1 MNPMNSFK
9 TFTRGAARAAVMTV
23 AVPALAAQMSVIG
36 ATQAHADVVR
46 NIVVQGNSRVDPET
60 VRNYLTIEPGRN
72 FGAAEINESVKALY
86 GTGLFSDVKI
96 SRQGNNLV
104 VSVKENN
111 VVGTV
116 RFQGNKKLK
125 KDMLQPIIET
135 KSRGVLTQE
144 KLDGDVERIKEAYRR
159 NGRSEAGVTVQTT
172 PRDNGRIDVTFVI
185 NEGTRTGIAS
195 IDFVGNKAFSN
206 SRLRDTMTT
215 KRTNITSWLSKRDTF
230 DESRFQSDQELIRRL
245 YMRNGFADF
254 RIVSAEANFDEAANR
269 YRLVIT
275 VDEGPRYRFGTV
287 NVDSSIP
294 EVDAANLKGLVRTR
308 EGRVFNATLIE
319 RTTEDLN
326 TAVARKGYSFAQIR
340 PRGDRNYENHT
351 IDLTYLIDEGPRLY
365 VERINVRGNTRTRD
379 YVIRREFDLSEGD
392 AYNRVIIDKAERRLK
407 NLGYFKTV
415 SVTTQP
421 GSTPD
426 KVVIDVQVED
436 QSTGSFQVGGGYT
449 TDQGG
454 GFIASVSMTEKNF
467 LGRGQ
472 YLKVSVGGG
481 VDDRTA
487 NLSFTEPYFLGRRM
501 SLGFDVFYNQAKDT
515 DFRPYNMDSWG
526 GTVRLGLPI
535 TDDFNVQFNYK
546 LVQRDVTSY
555 GSSYTQ
561 DGPIPGGNGLLPLL
575 YPEGSWINSS
585 VGYQLTYST
594 IDNLQDPH
602 DGVFLRFAQDFAG
615 VGGDGQFMRS
625 IIDARYYKE
634 LWPDS
639 GVIGFVK
646 GGAGNITGL
655 GKDVAVLDNFFR
667 GGETI
672 RGFESFGYGGRVQG
686 VNDDYPIG
694 GKNYWNVTAEAQFP
708 LPLFPEEFGLRGAV
722 FADAGSLWGSDLEGL
737 PAGTYLQDDS
747 TIRSSV
753 GASIIWNSPFG
764 LLRADFAEALTKADY
779 DKTQVFRFSAGTQF

>member
-1 MNPMNSFK
+1 MNSIK
-9 TFTRGAARAAVMTV
+9 TFTRSAARAAVVTV
-23 AVPALAAQMSVIG
+23 AVPVIAAQMSVIG
-36 ATQAHADVVR
+36 ASSAHAEVVR
-46 NIVVQGNSRVDPET
+46 NIVVQGNTRVDPET
-60 VRNYLTIEPGRN
+60 VRNYLSIEPGRN
-72 FGAAEINESVKALY
+72 FGPAEINESVKALY
-86 GTGLFSDVKI
+86 ATGLFSDVKI
-96 SRQGNNLV
+96 SRQGNSLV

-111 VVGTV
+111 VVGNV
-116 RFQGNKKLK
+116 RFEGNKKLK
-125 KDMLQPIIET
+125 KDMLQPLLET

-172 PRDNGRIDVTFVI
+172 PRENGRIDVTFKI
-185 NEGTRTGIAS
+185 DEGTRTGIAS
-195 IDFVGNKAFSN
+195 IDFVGNKHFSN
-206 SRLRDTMTT
+206 GRLRDVMTT

-230 DESRFQSDQELIRRL
+230 DESRFEADQELIRRL

-254 RIVSAEANFDEAANR
+254 RIVSAEANFDESKNR
-269 YRLVIT
+269 YNLVIT
-275 VDEGPRYRFGTV
+275 VDEGPRYRFGNV

-308 EGRVFNATLIE
+308 EGRVFNATAIE
-319 RTTEDLN
+319 RTTEDLS
-326 TAVARKGYSFAQIR
+326 TAVARKGYSFAQVR

-351 IDLTYLIDEGPRLY
+351 IDVTYLIDEGPRLY

-379 YVIRREFDLSEGD
+379 YVIRREFDLAEGD
-392 AYNRVIIDKAERRLK
+392 AFNRVIVDKAERRLK

-426 KVVIDVQVED
+426 KVVIDVNVED
-436 QSTGSFQVGGGYT
+436 QSTGSFQIGGGYT

-454 GFIASVSMTEKNF
+454 GFIAQVSMTEKNF

-472 YLKVSVGGG
+472 YLKIAVGGG

-501 SLGFDVFYNQAKDT
+501 SLGFDVFYNQAKES
-515 DFRPYNMDSWG
+515 DFRAYNMDTYG

-535 TDDFNVQFNYK
+535 TDDFNVQLNYK
-546 LVQRDVTSY
+546 LVQRDVKSY
-555 GSSYTQ
+555 GSQYAADAPPQS
-561 DGPIPGGNGLLPLL
+561 PLL
-575 YPEGSWINSS
+575 EDLYPLGTWVNSS

-594 IDNLQDPH
+594 IDNINDPR
-602 DGVFLRFAQDFAG
+602 DGVFFRFAQDFAG

-625 IIDARYYKE
+625 IVDARYYKE

-639 GVIGFVK
+639 NIVGFIK
-646 GGAGNITGL
+646 GGAGNVTGL
-655 GKDVAVLDNFFR
+655 GKDVQVLDNFFR

-672 RGFESFGYGGRVQG
+672 RGFESYGYGGRVQG
-686 VNDDYPIG
+686 NVDDYAIG

-722 FADAGSLWGSDLEGL
+722 FADAGSLWGHDGL
-737 PAGTYLQDDS
+737 DNLGYTVEDS
-747 TIRSSV
+747 STVRSSV
-753 GASIIWNSPFG
+753 GASVIWNSPFG
-764 LLRADFAEALTKADY
+764 LLRADFAEALSKADW

>member
-1 MNPMNSFK
+1 MNSFK
-9 TFTRGAARAAVMTV
+9 TFTRGAARAAAITV
-23 AVPALAAQMSVIG
+23 AVPVLAAQMSVIG

-72 FGAAEINESVKALY
+72 FGAGEINESVKALY

-96 SRQGNNLV
+96 TRQGNNLV

-195 IDFVGNKAFSN
+195 IDFVGNKHFSRT
-206 SRLRDTMTT
+206 RLRDVMTT

-230 DESRFQSDQELIRRL
+230 DEARFQSDQELIRRL

-275 VDEGPRYRFGTV
+275 VDEGARYRFGAI

-308 EGRVFNATLIE
+308 EGRVFNSTLIE

-326 TAVARKGYSFAQIR
+326 TAVARQGYSFAQIR

-351 IDLTYLIDEGPRLY
+351 IDVTYLIDEGPRLY
-365 VERINVRGNTRTRD
+365 VERINVQGNTRTRD

-392 AYNRVIIDKAERRLK
+392 AFNRVIIDKAERRLR

-415 SVTTQP
+415 AVTTQP

-426 KVVIDVQVED
+426 KVVINVQVED

-472 YLKVSVGGG
+472 YLKASVGGG
-481 VDDRTA
+481 VDDRTV

-555 GSSYTQ
+555 GSNYQQ
-561 DGPIPGGNGLLPLL
+561 DINSGLLETL
-575 YPEGSWINSS
+575 YPLGSEINSS
-585 VGYQLTYST
+585 VGYMLTYST
-594 IDNLQDPH
+594 IDNLQDPR

-615 VGGDGQFMRS
+615 VGGDGQFVRS
-625 IIDARYYKE
+625 IIDARMYKE

-639 GVIGFVK
+639 GVVGFVK
-646 GGAGNITGL
+646 GGAGNITGY
-655 GKDVAVLDNFFR
+655 GSDDVAVLDNFFR

-672 RGFESFGYGGRVQG
+672 RGFQSFGYGGRVQG
-686 VNDDYPIG
+686 ANDDYAIG
-694 GKNYWNVTAEAQFP
+694 GQNYWNVTAEAQFP

-722 FADAGSLWGSDLEGL
+722 FADAGSLWGHDDLQGL
-737 PAGTYLQDDS
+737 DVQDS
-747 TIRSSV
+747 SMVRSSV
-753 GASIIWNSPFG
+753 GASVIWNSPFG

>member
-1 MNPMNSFK
+1 MNSIK

-23 AVPALAAQMSVIG
+23 AVPAIAAQMSVIG
-36 ATQAHADVVR
+36 ATSAHAEVVR
-46 NIVVQGNSRVDPET
+46 NIVVQGNTRVDPET
-60 VRNYLTIEPGRN
+60 VRNYLSIEPGRN
-72 FGAAEINESVKALY
+72 FGPAEINESVKALY
-86 GTGLFSDVKI
+86 ATGLFSDVKI
-96 SRQGNNLV
+96 SRQGNSLV

-111 VVGTV
+111 VVGNV
-116 RFQGNKKLK
+116 RFEGNKKLK
-125 KDMLQPIIET
+125 KDMLQPLLET

-159 NGRSEAGVTVQTT
+159 NGRSEAGVSVVTT
-172 PRDNGRIDVTFVI
+172 PRESGRIDVTFKVD
-185 NEGTRTGIAS
+185 EGTRTGIAS
-195 IDFVGNKAFSN
+195 INFVGNKHFS
-206 SRLRDTMTT
+206 SGRLRDVMTT
-215 KRTNITSWLSKRDTF
+215 KRTNITSWLSKRDMF
-230 DESRFQSDQELIRRL
+230 DEARFEADQELIRRL

-254 RIVSAEANFDEAANR
+254 RIVSAEANFDEAKNR
-269 YRLVIT
+269 YNLVIT

-294 EVDAANLKGLVRTR
+294 EVDAANLRGLVRTR
-308 EGRVFNATLIE
+308 EGRVFNATAIE
-319 RTTEDLN
+319 RTTEDLS
-326 TAVARKGYSFAQIR
+326 TAVARKGYSFAQVR

-351 IDLTYLIDEGPRLY
+351 IDVTYLVDEGPRLY

-392 AYNRVIIDKAERRLK
+392 AFNRVIVDKAERRLR

-421 GSTPD
+421 GSAPD
-426 KVVIDVQVED
+426 KVVIDVNVED
-436 QSTGSFQVGGGYT
+436 QSTGSFQIGGGYT

-454 GFIASVSMTEKNF
+454 GFIAQVSMTEKNF

-472 YLKVSVGGG
+472 YLKIAVGGG

-487 NLSFTEPYFLGRRM
+487 NVSFTEPYFLGRRM
-501 SLGFDVFYNQAKDT
+501 SLGFDAFYNQAKES
-515 DFRPYNMDSWG
+515 DFRAYNMDTYG
-526 GTVRLGLPI
+526 GTIRLGLPI
-535 TDDFNVQFNYK
+535 TDDFNVQLNYK
-546 LVQRDVTSY
+546 LVQRDVKSY
-555 GSSYTQ
+555 GDQYITGSPNDLT
-561 DGPIPGGNGLLPLL
+561 LLEEL
-575 YPEGSWINSS
+575 YPLGTWVNSS

-594 IDNLQDPH
+594 IDNLNDPR
-602 DGVFLRFAQDFAG
+602 DGVFFRFAQDFAG

-625 IIDARYYKE
+625 IVDARYYKE

-639 GVIGFVK
+639 NIVGFVK
-646 GGAGNITGL
+646 GGAGNVTGL

-672 RGFESFGYGGRVQG
+672 RGFESYGYGGRVVG
-686 VNDDYPIG
+686 NKDDYAIG

-722 FADAGSLWGSDLEGL
+722 FADAGSLWGNDVDNVTGY
-737 PAGTYLQDDS
+737 TIDDS
-747 TIRSSV
+747 SMVRSSV

-764 LLRADFAEALTKADY
+764 LLRADFAEALTKADW

>member
-1 MNPMNSFK
+1 MNSFK
-9 TFTRGAARAAVMTV
+9 TFTRGAARAAAMTV
-23 AVPALAAQMSVIG
+23 AVPVLAAQMSVIG
-36 ATQAHADVVR
+36 ATSAQADVVR

-60 VRNYLTIEPGRN
+60 VRNYLAIEPGRN
-72 FGAAEINESVKALY
+72 FGPAEINESVKALY
-86 GTGLFSDVKI
+86 ATGLFSDVKI
-96 SRQGNNLV
+96 SRQGNSLV

-111 VVGTV
+111 VVGNV
-116 RFQGNKKLK
+116 RFEGNKKLK

-159 NGRSEAGVTVQTT
+159 NGRSEAGVSVVTT
-172 PRDNGRIDVTFVI
+172 PRENGRIDVTFKI
-185 NEGTRTGIAS
+185 DEGTRTGIAS
-195 IDFVGNKAFSN
+195 INFVGNKAFSAG
-206 SRLRDTMTT
+206 RLRDVMTT

-230 DESRFQSDQELIRRL
+230 DESRFEADQELIRRL

-269 YRLVIT
+269 YNLVIT

-287 NVDSSIP
+287 GIDSSIP
-294 EVDAANLKGLVRTR
+294 EVDAEQLRGLLRTR
-308 EGRVFNATLIE
+308 DGKVFNATAIE
-319 RTTEDLN
+319 RTTEDLS
-326 TAVARKGYSFAQIR
+326 TAIARKGYSFAQVR

-351 IDLTYLIDEGPRLY
+351 IDVTYLIDEGPRLY

-392 AYNRVIIDKAERRLK
+392 AFNRVIVDKAERRLK

-426 KVVIDVQVED
+426 KVVIDVSVED
-436 QSTGSFQVGGGYT
+436 QSTGSFQIGGGYT

-454 GFIASVSMTEKNF
+454 GFIAQVSMTEKNF

-472 YLKVSVGGG
+472 YLKIAVGGG

-501 SLGFDVFYNQAKDT
+501 SLGFDVFYNQSKET
-515 DFRPYNMDSWG
+515 DFRAYNMDTYG
-526 GTVRLGLPI
+526 GTIRLGLPI

-546 LVQRDVTSY
+546 LVQRDVKSY
-555 GSSYTQ
+555 GSQYK
-561 DGPIPGGNGLLPLL
+561 DDYLLPPLGTGILPEL
-575 YPEGSWINSS
+575 YPLGTWVNSS

-594 IDNLQDPH
+594 IDNINDPR
-602 DGVFLRFAQDFAG
+602 DGVFVRFAQDFAG
-615 VGGDGQFMRS
+615 VGGDGQFVRS
-625 IIDARYYKE
+625 IVDARYYKE

-639 GVIGFVK
+639 GIIGFVK

-655 GKDVAVLDNFFR
+655 GQDVSVLDNFYR

-672 RGFESFGYGGRVQG
+672 RGFESLGYGGRVPG
-686 VNDDYPIG
+686 EASDYAIG

-722 FADAGSLWGSDLEGL
+722 FADAGSLWGHDDLDNL
-737 PAGTYLQDDS
+737 IVQDSS
-747 TIRSSV
+747 TVRSSV
-753 GASIIWNSPFG
+753 GASVIWNSPFG
-764 LLRADFAEALTKADY
+764 LLRADFAEALTKADW